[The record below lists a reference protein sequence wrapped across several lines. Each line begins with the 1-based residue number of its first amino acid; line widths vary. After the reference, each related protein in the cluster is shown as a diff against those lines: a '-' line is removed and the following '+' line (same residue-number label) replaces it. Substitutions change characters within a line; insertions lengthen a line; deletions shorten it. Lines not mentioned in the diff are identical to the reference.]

1 MNCKLVLRLNGFIL
15 LFEVLFMIV
24 PLICALI
31 YRESAGIAFLP
42 AMAIMIVIGLPLTF
56 LKPKTKELF
65 AREGLATVSIAWI
78 LMSFTGALPF
88 VFSKEIPNLADAFF
102 ETVSGFTTTGSSI
115 LTDVESLSHCMLL
128 WRSFTHW
135 IGGMGILVFLLI
147 FAPLAGA
154 HNIQLM
160 RAESPGPKVEKLV
173 SKTNATAKM
182 LYGMYAFLTL
192 LQFIL
197 LVISNMPVFDAL
209 ATALGTAGTG
219 GFGIKADSMAS
230 YNTSSQI
237 IVTVFMILFA
247 VNFNVYFF
255 MLYRKFASV
264 WKNEELR
271 MFVGIIFFAIF
282 FIVCNN
288 FRMFD
293 NILSAIHHSSFAVAS
308 VISTTG
314 YATTDFNLWPQFSK
328 FILVIL
334 MFVGGCAGS
343 TAGGIKVSRVVIML
357 KAVKKDLLS
366 LIHPRSINTI
376 SINGKKI
383 ESETLKRTN
392 SYIICYAAIM
402 LFSIAIVA
410 LDNFD
415 FETTTTA
422 VITTLNNVGPGLGA
436 VGPASNFSSF
446 SVLSKL
452 IMSFDMICGRLE
464 IFPVIVLFFPRTW
477 KKY

>member
-1 MNCKLVLRLNGFIL
+1 MNFKLVLRLNGFIL

-31 YRESAGIAFLP
+31 YRESSGLAFLP
-42 AMAIMIVIGLPLTF
+42 AMALMVVIGLPLTM
-56 LKPKTKELF
+56 LKPKSKELF
-65 AREGLATVSIAWI
+65 AREGLATVAIAWI
-78 LMSFTGALPF
+78 IISFMGSLPF
-88 VFSKEIPNLADAFF
+88 LFSGEISNFADAFF

-115 LTDVESLSHCMLL
+115 LTNVESLSRCMLL

-147 FAPLAGA
+147 FAPLAGS

-173 SKTNATAKM
+173 PKTNTTAKV
-182 LYGMYAFLTL
+182 LYGMYVLLTL

-197 LVISNMPVFDAL
+197 LIASKMPVFDAL

-219 GFGIKADSMAS
+219 GFGIKADSLAS
-230 YNTSSQI
+230 YNTLSQT
-237 IVTVFMILFA
+237 IVTIFMLLFA
-247 VNFNVYFF
+247 INFNMYFL
-255 MLYRKFASV
+255 MLYRKFKSV

-271 MFVGIIFFAIF
+271 MFVAIVVFAIL
-282 FIVCNN
+282 FIVLNT
-288 FRMFD
+288 FKMFD
-293 NILSAIHHSSFAVAS
+293 SITAAIHHSAFTVAS

-314 YATTDFNLWPQFSK
+314 YATVDFNLWPQFSK
-328 FILVIL
+328 FILVML

-343 TAGGIKVSRVVIML
+343 TAGGIKVSRILIML
-357 KAVKKDLLS
+357 KSLKKDLLT

-383 ESETLKRTN
+383 ENETLRRTN
-392 SYIICYAAIM
+392 SYIVCYAIIM
-402 LFSIAIVA
+402 FVSVA
-410 LDNFD
+410 VVSLDNFD
-415 FETTTTA
+415 FTTTTTA
-422 VITTLNNVGPGLGA
+422 VITTLNNVGPGLA
-436 VGPASNFSSF
+436 SVGPASNFSHF
-446 SVLSKL
+446 STLSKFV
-452 IMSFDMICGRLE
+452 MSFDMICGRLE
-464 IFPVIVLFFPRTW
+464 IFPMIVLLFPHTW